1 MRQSSIFKHLL
12 ILAVLCSVG
21 LCRPSDD
28 GKAQNDEP
36 DYPGDGNED
45 LEDLEETDDES
56 AAGGPTPLLKT
67 QDQVISVE
75 EGSPVTLPCEV
86 ENAESYVRTWRNKS
100 NIIYQDT
107 LPLTTDKNR
116 VILNPKTFALTIY
129 NVTKYDTGVYACSI
143 LTSTAGPVVM
153 HTLHVKDKSQSAAS
167 PDNHIKKPAK
177 IDVFEPKGPKK
188 IIEKGK
194 SLSLVCHA
202 NGYPQPNV
210 FWTRKLKGS
219 TTVERLEG
227 TNHTI
232 PSVSREHTGV
242 YECIAKNQNHVDK
255 QSVEIH
261 VHYEPE
267 VSIKSDTVNTAEGKV
282 SEMHCTVYAEP
293 AATLVWLK
301 DDKQLKS
308 NEHISLFQDPNKVHK
323 HILKIE
329 KTKPE
334 DFGPY
339 YCIANNS
346 LGTTRKS
353 IVLSGTPL
361 RPIFERA
368 SVAGDSK
375 SPRLVWTVESLS
387 EITSYELQYRK
398 QEADSD
404 AWEVAHPKV
413 LKSSDSVHYS
423 VVHDLHG
430 LESGTYEAVLRAE
443 NAYGWSYPS
452 PPNIFSG
459 EDNMSN
465 EIIQGPLEPN
475 PNHASQLSISFA
487 LVLSIVIARVYC

>member
-1 MRQSSIFKHLL
+1 MSSGKSFRMRQNSLVKHLL
-12 ILAVLCSVG
+12 LLAVLCSIG

-36 DYPGDGNED
+36 DYPLDEDVED
-45 LEDLEETDDES
+45 LEDTEEES
-56 AAGGPTPLLKT
+56 VGGGPPPIIRTK
-67 QDQVISVE
+67 DSMVAVD
-75 EGSPVTLPCEV
+75 EGASVTLLCEI
-86 ENAESYVRTWRNKS
+86 EHADTYVRTWRNRS

-107 LPLTTDKNR
+107 VALTRDKSR
-116 VILNPKTFALTIY
+116 VMMNPKTYALTIH
-129 NVTKYDTGVYACSI
+129 NVTKYDTGVYSCSVLI
-143 LTSTAGPVVM
+143 SQTTPAPSVT
-153 HTLHVKDKSQSAAS
+153 HTLHV
-167 PDNHIKKPAK
+167 NEPAK
-177 IDVFEPKGPKK
+177 IDEFEPKGPKK

-194 SLSLVCHA
+194 TLSLVCHA

-219 TTVERLEG
+219 STIERLEG

-232 PSVSREHTGV
+232 ASVSREHTGV
-242 YECIAKNQNHVDK
+242 YECIAKNQNNMDK
-255 QSVEIH
+255 QSVEIQ

-301 DDKQLKS
+301 DDKPLKN

-329 KTKPE
+329 KTKSE
-334 DFGPY
+334 DFGTY

-346 LGTTRKS
+346 LGATRKS

-404 AWEVAHPKV
+404 SWEMAHPKV
-413 LKSSDSVHYS
+413 LKSSDAVHYS
-423 VVHDLHG
+423 VVHDLLG
-430 LESGTYEAVLRAE
+430 LEPGTYEAVLRAE

-465 EIIQGPLEPN
+465 EIQQGPLEPN

>member
-153 HTLHVKDKSQSAAS
+153 HTLHVKE
-167 PDNHIKKPAK
+167 PAK

-329 KTKPE
+329 KTKSE
-334 DFGPY
+334 DFGTY

-353 IVLSGTPL
+353 IVLS
-361 RPIFERA
+361 
-368 SVAGDSK
+368 
-375 SPRLVWTVESLS
+375 
-387 EITSYELQYRK
+387 
-398 QEADSD
+398 
-404 AWEVAHPKV
+404 
-413 LKSSDSVHYS
+413 
-423 VVHDLHG
+423 
-430 LESGTYEAVLRAE
+430 
-443 NAYGWSYPS
+443 
-452 PPNIFSG
+452 
-459 EDNMSN
+459 DNMSN

>member
-129 NVTKYDTGVYACSI
+129 NVTKYDTGVYACSV

-153 HTLHVKDKSQSAAS
+153 HTLHVKE
-167 PDNHIKKPAK
+167 PAK

-329 KTKPE
+329 KTKSE
-334 DFGPY
+334 DFGTY

-353 IVLSGTPL
+353 IVLS
-361 RPIFERA
+361 
-368 SVAGDSK
+368 
-375 SPRLVWTVESLS
+375 
-387 EITSYELQYRK
+387 
-398 QEADSD
+398 
-404 AWEVAHPKV
+404 
-413 LKSSDSVHYS
+413 
-423 VVHDLHG
+423 
-430 LESGTYEAVLRAE
+430 
-443 NAYGWSYPS
+443 
-452 PPNIFSG
+452 
-459 EDNMSN
+459 DNMSN